1 MKANGRER
9 QRGTE
14 TSKDFR
20 RSERR
25 FGGRARLPS
34 GQANGS
40 PRNRTPGA
48 AEEDR
53 PSGDPPDSPGSK
65 SKPDAV
71 RRLPEC
77 QPECSAELGTGH
89 APPTTRSA
97 ETSGDRKKESA
108 RAPERVNRQAKKALT
123 GDLRMSP
130 SLRFFNGGAIAGAYY
145 YFVFG
150 PGESIP
156 KSQT

>member
-25 FGGRARLPS
+25 FGERARLPS

-77 QPECSAELGTGH
+77 QPECSPELGTGH
-89 APPTTRSA
+89 APPTARSA
-97 ETSGDRKKESA
+97 KTAGDRKEEPA
-108 RAPERVNRQAKKALT
+108 RATERVNRETKKALT
-123 GDLRMSP
+123 GDVRMFR
-130 SLRFFNGGAIAGAYY
+130 SLRFVNGGAFAGTYS
-145 YFVFG
+145 YFVFD
-150 PGESIP
+150 PGRSIP